1 VFYFNQK
8 GVNMQDQDQPIH
20 DPVFTVRHS
29 QVIRPDTQPRTD
41 HRFAVLTE
49 AEVQLQR
56 KINAMYINTL
66 EEDIEDLLNNA
77 RVFKRSSPATAAFYY
92 KEVQKARTRLKKA
105 AELQHS
111 MKHCVMSAPDM
122 TNAFIQSGV
131 ILVDTNA

>member
-1 VFYFNQK
+1 
-8 GVNMQDQDQPIH
+8 MQDQDQNQTQPAH

-29 QVIRPDTQPRTD
+29 QVILPPNQPRTD
-41 HRFAVLTE
+41 HRFALLTE

-56 KINAMYINTL
+56 KINSELVRAL
-66 EEDIEDLLNNA
+66 EEMIAESQGLARLCKSYGNNQGA
-77 RVFKRSSPATAAFYY
+77 VELYKRAEKFKV
-92 KEVQKARTRLKKA
+92 KLKKM

-122 TNAFIQSGV
+122 TNAFMQSGV